1 MTLAADISRAD
12 GCFAAIAEA
21 RVGSA
26 HVSRA
31 GSRRMAANWRL
42 GLGCI
47 MLVLFA
53 LIAGCS
59 SGVLAPVETRD
70 GYGPAPRG
78 YYRVVRGDT
87 LTAIARRTGHS
98 VSTLAA
104 WNDLG
109 PPYQIHAGS
118 LLRVA
123 PKRLH
128 ARPAPLASARDRI
141 AKPSAARSDEKPRTA
156 SSSSSTARPT
166 ASSSPA
172 QAASGK
178 VSAGG
183 VTWQWPVNGAVEQSY
198 RAGDRSRQ
206 GIRIATSPGA
216 KIGAAAKGSVVYSGS
231 GLKGYGN
238 LVIVKHNDHFLSA
251 YGFNRQLLVKQGDT
265 VSAGQVI
272 AEAGQAPNGKYLLH
286 FEIRR
291 DGATVDPLGYLPKR

>member
-1 MTLAADISRAD
+1 MVLAADISRRD
-12 GCFAAIAEA
+12 RWLA
-21 RVGSA
+21 RSAGVG
-26 HVSRA
+26 HGRSRV
-31 GSRRMAANWRL
+31 MAANWRA
-42 GLGCI
+42 GLTCI
-47 MLVLFA
+47 ALVLVAF
-53 LIAGCS
+53 IAGCS
-59 SGVLAPVETRD
+59 GGGVLAPVESRD

-78 YYRVVRGDT
+78 YYRVLRGDT
-87 LTAIARRTGHS
+87 LTGISRRTGHS

-109 PPYQIHAGS
+109 PPYRIDAGS
-118 LLRVA
+118 LLRVGPTRA
-123 PKRLH
+123 QRG
-128 ARPAPLASARDRI
+128 RPATI
-141 AKPSAARSDEKPRTA
+141 AAGSGRAERPSAARSDEKPQAASTA
-156 SSSSSTARPT
+156 SQSSSTQATAAGSAAR
-166 ASSSPA
+166 SS
-172 QAASGK
+172 
-178 VSAGG
+178 G

-238 LVIVKHNDHFLSA
+238 LVIIKHNDHFLSV
-251 YGFNRQLLVKQGDT
+251 YGFNRQLLAKQGDR
-265 VSAGQVI
+265 VRAGQVI